1 MQAIQK
7 IYIGILVG
15 GITLLH
21 SSCLKKY
28 DNPSNGVPNEKTF
41 LYAVRD
47 VYHGSEVT
55 LSPDK
60 LDGAS
65 YIMGTVI
72 SDKSGANMEPGTF
85 AIQET
90 LATGNLVSDLTRGI
104 IIKMASGN
112 VASNTGDSVLVNV
125 NDAKL
130 DRINGR
136 LVLSIAEDSKI
147 TKLAD
152 NRVPLVR
159 PVTLAMM
166 NTSMDQY
173 ESTLVS
179 VHADVSDY
187 GAGVTFSGER
197 KLDDHTG
204 ASFYLR
210 TRSEAAF
217 AGTAVPIDA
226 QFNGIAGYYNEKG
239 NDTAG
244 AKRIISLRNGTD
256 VKFIS
261 GALYAGFPESFESPD
276 FTLKPSYNSN
286 NIIDL
291 STGNWTLAQAILANT
306 VIRDKYNLPGKQ
318 CIRMQQNLTT
328 SAYVQMNF
336 DLTKGASK
344 VTVFCGKYYTDP
356 SSTFRLEYSV
366 NGGTTWV
373 TAGSNVLDMPEKG
386 FKQASF
392 LVNITGN
399 VRFRINKL
407 GLGTSSSTVFNGR
420 LCIEDIAVYQ
430 N

>member
-1 MQAIQK
+1 MQTIQR
-7 IYIGILVG
+7 IYTGILVG
-15 GITLLH
+15 GISLLYT
-21 SSCLKKY
+21 SCLKKY
-28 DNPSNGVPNEKTF
+28 DNPAKGVPNEKTF

-47 VYHGSEVT
+47 LYQGSEVS

-60 LDGAS
+60 LDGGS
-65 YIMGTVI
+65 YIRGAVI
-72 SDKSGANMEPGTF
+72 SDKNGAGMEPGTF

-90 LATGNLVSDLTRGI
+90 VVTGNQVGDLTRGL
-104 IIKMASGN
+104 IIKTASGN
-112 VASNTGDSVLVNV
+112 AGWNLGDSLLVNISG
-125 NDAKL
+125 AKL

-136 LVLSIAEDSKI
+136 LVLSIADDSKI

-152 NRVPLVR
+152 NRVLLVR

-166 NTSMDQY
+166 STSMDQY

-187 GAGVTFSGER
+187 SAGATLSGER

-204 ASFYLR
+204 ATVYLR

-217 AGTAVPIDA
+217 AGTAAPIDA
-226 QFNGIAGYYNEKG
+226 QFSGIAGYYNEKG
-239 NDTAG
+239 KDTAG
-244 AKRIISLRNGTD
+244 AKKTIVLRSAAD
-256 VKFIS
+256 VQMAS
-261 GALYAGFPESFESPD
+261 GALYAGFPESFETPD
-276 FTLKPSYNSN
+276 FSLKPSYNSN

-306 VIRDKYNLPGKQ
+306 AIRDKYNPPGKQ

-328 SAYVQMNF
+328 SGYVQMNF

-344 VTVFCGKYYTDP
+344 VTVFYGKYYTDAA
-356 SSTFRLEYSV
+356 STFRLEYSV

-373 TAGSNVLDMPEKG
+373 STGPNITDMPERG
-386 FKQASF
+386 SKQASF

-407 GLGTSSSTVFNGR
+407 GTGTSNNGR
-420 LCIEDIAVYQ
+420 LCMDDFAVYQ
-430 N
+430 K